1 MSQTNNKPSSS
12 GKCASHYNRYG
23 QEVGGSDGIFCVR
36 YCQIN
41 FLVHGLSILEQV
53 EKQFNLTL
61 DHHSVVTPKVKMTQT
76 SPEMKNL
83 FQGSKH
89 HSNPDNHLCNTIG
102 NVDVSKKYYS
112 FVLLLLLSIGFMV
125 IWVGWEAPFS
135 SERTNCASRRLLWL

>member
-1 MSQTNNKPSSS
+1 M
-12 GKCASHYNRYG
+12 
-23 QEVGGSDGIFCVR
+23 GGSDGIFCVR

-102 NVDVSKKYYS
+102 NVDVSKKYSLDRPAPPPSLHRVYGHLGGMGS
-112 FVLLLLLSIGFMV
+112 AVL
-125 IWVGWEAPFS
+125 
-135 SERTNCASRRLLWL
+135 